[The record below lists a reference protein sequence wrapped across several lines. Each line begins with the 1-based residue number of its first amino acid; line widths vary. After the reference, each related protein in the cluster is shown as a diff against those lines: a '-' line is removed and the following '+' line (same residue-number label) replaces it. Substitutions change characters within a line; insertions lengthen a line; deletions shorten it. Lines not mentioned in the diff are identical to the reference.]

1 MRHSTGEILCA
12 SSFNI
17 FGFSSSGPAAFDGS
31 RLGSN
36 TGTCGQD
43 PMSCQKSSMDRNYC
57 LIVFIVYMSY
67 SDT

>member
-1 MRHSTGEILCA
+1 MGETCAARQSVGTPPVSKDLLKMRHSTGEILCA

-36 TGTCGQD
+36 FAI
-43 PMSCQKSSMDRNYC
+43 P
-57 LIVFIVYMSY
+57 
-67 SDT
+67 